1 MTEFAKEILPVNI
14 EDELRQSYLDYAMSV
29 IVGRALPDVRDGLKP
44 VHRRVLFAMHELSN
58 DWNKAYKKSARV
70 VGDVIG
76 KYHPHGD
83 TAVYDTIVRMAQPF
97 SLRYMLVDGQGNFGS
112 VDGDN
117 AAAMR
122 YTEVRMTKLAHELLA
137 DLDKETVDWVP
148 NYDGSEMIPEV
159 MPTKVPN
166 LLINGSSG
174 IAVGMATN
182 IPPHNLTEV
191 VNGCLAY
198 IDDNEI
204 TIEGLME
211 HIHGPDFPTAAI
223 INGRAGII
231 EAYHTGRG
239 RIYMRARHEIETD
252 AKTGRQAIIFT
263 EIPYQLN
270 KARVIEKIAELV
282 KEKKLEGISELRDES
297 DKDGMRIVI
306 ELKRGEVAEVVVNN
320 LFAQTQLQSVFGIN
334 MVALVDKQPRLLN
347 LKQIIEA
354 FVRHRREVVTR
365 RTVYELRK
373 ARERGHILEGLA
385 VALANIDPVIELI
398 KTSPSPSDAKDRLM
412 LTSWEPGGVT
422 AMLERAGDRNACRP
436 DALPEQFGFVD
447 GKYNLSAE
455 QAQAI
460 LDLRL
465 NRLTGLEQDKLLD
478 EYKDLLEKVKE
489 LALILADPERLLKV
503 IREELTLIRDQFGDK
518 RRTEIITSKLDLTL
532 EDLITEE
539 QVVLTISHAGYAKTQ
554 PLADYRAQRRGG
566 RGKSATAVKDEDYI
580 EHLLVASTHD
590 TVLCFTS
597 AGKVYWLKAYEL
609 PSGGRGSKGK
619 PIINI
624 LPLAEGE
631 RVTALLPVDLDA
643 LAAQAPD
650 DDDDL
655 DDATIID
662 VLPESDDVEIVEGE
676 EGDDAAE
683 LGQDEPTGA
692 YIFMA
697 TASGTV
703 KKTPLVQ
710 FSRPR
715 SNGLIA
721 LRLDDGDTLIAAAVT
736 NGACE
741 VMLFSDGGK
750 VIRFKEKHVRTMGRT
765 ARGVRGMRLPTGQHL
780 ISMIIPEAGAQILTA
795 SENGYGKRTSLPEFP
810 RRGRGGQGVIA
821 IQTSERNGGLVSAVQ
836 VADSDELMLISD
848 QGTLVR
854 TRVSEVSESGR
865 NTQGVRLIKLASD
878 EHLVGVVRLV
888 DVGGDEE
895 LEGEDAVVAEGTVAD
910 DAAAPD
916 AAGNP
921 DAGADDGSDADAT
934 E

>member
-44 VHRRVLFAMHELSN
+44 VHRRVLFAMHELGN

-112 VDGDN
+112 IDGDN

-122 YTEVRMTKLAHELLA
+122 YTEVRMTRLAHELLA

-148 NYDGSEMIPEV
+148 NYDGSEMIPAV

-191 VNGCLAY
+191 VNACLAY
-198 IDDNEI
+198 IEDEAI
-204 TIEGLME
+204 TIDGLME
-211 HIHGPDFPTAAI
+211 HIKGPDFPTAAI

-231 EAYHTGRG
+231 EAYRTGRG

-252 AKTGRQAIIFT
+252 AKTGRQTIIFT

-334 MVALVDKQPRLLN
+334 MVALADGQPKLLN
-347 LKQIIEA
+347 LKDMIEA

-398 KTSPSPSDAKDRLM
+398 KTSPSPSEAKDRLM
-412 LTSWEPGGVT
+412 LTSWEPGAVV
-422 AMLERAGDRNACRP
+422 AMLERAGDANACRP
-436 DALPEQFGFVD
+436 DALPEQFGFVN
-447 GKYNLSAE
+447 GKYVLSSE

-465 NRLTGLEQDKLLD
+465 NRLTGLEQDKLLA
-478 EYKDLLEKVKE
+478 EYQDLLEKIKE
-489 LALILADPERLLKV
+489 LALILADPERLLTV
-503 IREELTLIRDQFGDK
+503 IRDELTSIRDQYGDK
-518 RRTEIITSKLDLTL
+518 RRTEIIASRLDLTL

-566 RGKSATAVKDEDYI
+566 RGKSATAMKDDDYI

-597 AGKVYWLKAYEL
+597 NGKVFWLKAYEL

-619 PIINI
+619 PIVNV

-631 RVTALLPVDLDA
+631 RVTALLPVDLAA
-643 LAAQAPD
+643 LADQSTED
-650 DDDDL
+650 DEEL
-655 DDATIID
+655 DDIVAD
-662 VLPESDDVEIVEGE
+662 VLPEVD
-676 EGDDAAE
+676 EGDVVDIDDADD
-683 LGQDEPTGA
+683 GHDEPTGA

-721 LRLDDGDTLIAAAVT
+721 LRLDEGDTLIAAAVT

-765 ARGVRGMRLPTGQHL
+765 ARGVRGMRLPEGQHL

-795 SENGYGKRTSLPEFP
+795 SENGYGKRTGLVEFP

-821 IQTSERNGGLVSAVQ
+821 IQTSERNGSLVGAVQ
-836 VADSDELMLISD
+836 VNDGDELMLISD

-854 TRVSEVSESGR
+854 TRVDEVSVLSR
-865 NTQGVRLIKLASD
+865 NTQGVTLIKLAAD

-888 DVGGDEE
+888 DVGGDDESFE
-895 LEGEDAVVAEGTVAD
+895 DAGEGEIDTAPEAE
-910 DAAAPD
+910 
-916 AAGNP
+916 
-921 DAGADDGSDADAT
+921 
-934 E
+934 